1 MMTTSSDVRRRVDA
15 ALRGVL
21 PSSVDVKITGGRGDS
36 SSSSEFLVTISG
48 IALRVAWVRSAWLST
63 IEKILARIDPPD
75 VLIADQVPPAS
86 RLALTAAGIGWVEAS
101 GAAEI
106 AIDSLVVS
114 RSARETR
121 IGDRSRSQWTPA
133 VVGVAE
139 AILAGVKP
147 TVSATHE
154 ATSISVGACIKALRM
169 LTDIGLLQADT
180 SRGPHSGRRVVD
192 NDALLDA
199 YVAAAHDL
207 SSPPTLSVAV
217 VWRDPIEGLIGTGG
231 RWDAAGLAWA
241 ATGLAAAM
249 VVAPFVTS
257 VGVTDV
263 YIDANS
269 VSELVAAAR
278 VVGLRSIEG
287 GRLRLA
293 AFPTITTRHM
303 ATMANDLRVAPWPR
317 IVADLRRSGVRGEE
331 AAEHLVEII
340 RSG

>member
-1 MMTTSSDVRRRVDA
+1 MIATSSDVRRRVDA
-15 ALRGVL
+15 ALRGIL
-21 PSSVDVKITGGRGDS
+21 PSSVDVNITGGRNDS
-36 SSSSEFLVTISG
+36 SSSSDFLVTIGEKVLS
-48 IALRVAWVRSAWLST
+48 VTWVRSAWLSA
-63 IEKILARIDPPD
+63 IEKILARVDLPD
-75 VLIADQVPPAS
+75 VLIAERVPPAS
-86 RLALTAAGIGWVEAS
+86 RLALTEAGIGWVEAS

-106 AIDSLVVS
+106 SIDSLVVS
-114 RSARETR
+114 RTARETR
-121 IGDRSRSQWTPA
+121 VGDRTQGRWTPA
-133 VVGVAE
+133 AVGVAE

-147 TVSATHE
+147 TVSATHD
-154 ATSISVGACIKALRM
+154 ATSLSVGACTKALRM
-169 LTDIGLLQADT
+169 LTGIGLLQADN
-180 SRGPHSGRRVVD
+180 SRGPHSGRHVVD

-199 YVAAAHDL
+199 YVAAAHEL
-207 SSPPTLSVAV
+207 SSPPSLSVAV
-217 VWRDPIEGLIGTGG
+217 VWRDPIEGLIGIGA

-249 VVAPFVTS
+249 VVAPLVTS
-257 VGVTDV
+257 LGATNV

-269 VSELVAAAR
+269 VSELVAVAS
-278 VVGLRSIEG
+278 VVGLRRIEG

-293 AFPTITTRHM
+293 PFPTITTRHM